1 MKKMGKLFLTGC
13 FSLAMAAA
21 FVAKPVMAV
30 AEEKLKE
37 GEKFKLTILQTNDF
51 HGHLDDIVTL
61 VDGTVHHNSV
71 ARYATIIENV
81 RNEEENVL
89 LVDGGD
95 VFLRGEFQEGQGEL
109 ETSLLKALDYDA
121 MALGNNDFRVYPA
134 GEGTPDSRYEQ
145 LKNYHRNVNFPIL
158 TGNVIDRETGKYIQN
173 VKPWKSFAFTG
184 VKVGMIGL
192 TSMKPEIRGWDDV
205 ADLDFIEPVEAL
217 NALLPEVSEKSDV
230 NIVLS
235 HAGNPEDHKLAQV
248 PGVSAVIGADTHKV
262 IETPEYEFN
271 GEVMVPIT
279 QAGGEQE
286 HYLGRLNLTFEVV
299 DAKMTLVESDGF
311 LYDVTNVPADPE
323 IQAIIDDYRADL
335 KAHMT
340 ITI

>member
-1 MKKMGKLFLTGC
+1 MNKMGMKLLTGC
-13 FSLAMAAA
+13 FSLAMVAA
-21 FVAKPVMAV
+21 FVGKPLTAV

-37 GEKFKLTILQTNDF
+37 GEKFELTILQTNDF

-61 VDGTVHHNSV
+61 VDGTIHHNSI
-71 ARYATIIENV
+71 AKYATIIENV
-81 RNEEENVL
+81 RNEEKNLL

-95 VFLRGEFQEGQGEL
+95 IFLRGEFQAGQGEL

-121 MALGNNDFRVYPA
+121 MVLGNNDFRVYPA
-134 GEGTPDSRYEQ
+134 GEGTQESRYEQ
-145 LKNYHRNVNFPIL
+145 LKNYHRNMNFPIL

-173 VKPWKSFAFTG
+173 VKPWKSFSFNG

-192 TSMKPEIRGWDDV
+192 TSMKPEIRGWNDV
-205 ADLDFIEPVEAL
+205 ADFDFIEPVEAL
-217 NALLPEVSEKSDV
+217 NELLPEVSEKSDI

-235 HAGNPEDHKLAQV
+235 HAGNTEDHKLAQV

-262 IETPEYEFN
+262 TETPEYEFN

-286 HYLGRLNLTFEVV
+286 HYLGRLDLTFEVV
-299 DAKMTLVESDGF
+299 DGKMTLVESDGF
-311 LYDVTNVPADPE
+311 LYDVTNVRADPE
-323 IQAIIDDYRADL
+323 IQEIIDEYRSELNAR
-335 KAHMT
+335 
-340 ITI
+340 

>member
-1 MKKMGKLFLTGC
+1 MNKRVMNLLTGC

-21 FVAKPVMAV
+21 FVGKPVTAA
-30 AEEKLKE
+30 AEEKVKE
-37 GEKFKLTILQTNDF
+37 GEKFELTILQTNDF

-61 VDGTVHHNSV
+61 DDGTIHHNSI
-71 ARYATIIENV
+71 AKYATIIENV
-81 RNEEENVL
+81 RNEVENLL

-95 VFLRGEFQEGQGEL
+95 VFLRGEFQAGQGEL
-109 ETSLLKALDYDA
+109 ETSLLKALGYDA
-121 MALGNNDFRVYPA
+121 MVLGNNDFRVYPA
-134 GEGTPDSRYEQ
+134 GEGTQDSRYEQ

-173 VKPWKSFAFTG
+173 VKPWKSFTFNG

-192 TSMKPEIRGWDDV
+192 TSMKPEIRGWNDV

-217 NALLPEVSEKSDV
+217 NELLPEVSEKSDI

-235 HAGNPEDHKLAQV
+235 HAGNTEDHKLAQV

-262 IETPEYEFN
+262 IQTPEYEFN

-286 HYLGRLNLTFEVV
+286 HYLGRLDLTFEIV
-299 DAKMTLVESDGF
+299 DGKMTLVESNGF
-311 LYDVTNVPADPE
+311 LYDVTNVPADSE
-323 IQAIIDDYRADL
+323 VQAIIDEYRSESNAQ
-335 KAHMT
+335 
-340 ITI
+340 